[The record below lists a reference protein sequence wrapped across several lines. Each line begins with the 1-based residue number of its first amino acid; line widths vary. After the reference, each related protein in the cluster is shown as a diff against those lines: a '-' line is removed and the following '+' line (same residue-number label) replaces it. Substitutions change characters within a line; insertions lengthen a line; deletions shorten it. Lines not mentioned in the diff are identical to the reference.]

1 MSAEC
6 LPTEGSVFYDD
17 FAQGRL
23 DRSTWVVRTTG
34 RVVNDEQQAYVDS
47 DETVYV
53 SAEPAGQD
61 GHMLV
66 LHPRLRPGYVTTDG
80 QPFDFVSGRVD
91 TRGRVQFRYGSA
103 SARIKLP
110 AGPGL
115 WPAFWA
121 MGNGRWPET
130 GEIDVMECVGEAA
143 WVSSA
148 VHGPGYSGEAGLAN
162 RYYFPDGVD
171 ATDWHVYTVDRAP
184 DALTFRIDGRI
195 VNRVTR
201 PMAEFFGPWAFD
213 DEKFLI
219 LNIAVGG
226 TYPFKTFGVDSP
238 YHGLSRETVAVVAD
252 GDPRVL
258 VDWVRVTGV
267 VPSRDEEMGEPP

>member
-1 MSAEC
+1 MSRERPPPDA
-6 LPTEGSVFYDD
+6 SVFFDD
-17 FAQGRL
+17 FATGGL
-23 DRSTWVVRTTG
+23 DRSRWVVRTTG
-34 RVVNDEQQAYVDS
+34 KVVNHEQQAYVDS
-47 DETVYV
+47 DETIYV

-66 LHPRLRPGYVTTDG
+66 LHPRLRPGYVTADG
-80 QPFDFVSGRVD
+80 QTFDFVSGRVD
-91 TRGRVQFRYGSA
+91 TRGRIHFRYGSA
-103 SARIKLP
+103 SARMRLP

-121 MGNGRWPET
+121 MGSGRWPET
-130 GEIDVMECVGEAA
+130 GEIDVMECVGDPA

-162 RYYFPDGVD
+162 RFYFADGIGV
-171 ATDWHVYTVDRAP
+171 TDWHVYTVDRAQ
-184 DALTFRIDGRI
+184 DAMTFRIDGEI

-201 PMAEFFGPWAFD
+201 PMVEFFGPWAFD
-213 DEKFLI
+213 DAKFLI
-219 LNIAVGG
+219 LNVAIGG
-226 TYPFKTFGVDSP
+226 TYPFKTFGVGSP
-238 YHGLSRETVAVVAD
+238 YHGIPDETVAVIAD

-267 VPSRDEEMGEPP
+267 VPSGEEGEVPPA